1 MFAPRREH
9 ARFCSARCRVAW
21 NRQNA
26 RGSAAEAGALD
37 WSIAAMQEITDR
49 LLRVQGWDRL
59 EAFGAIGEAVWCITM
74 VDATLVRYHPGD
86 YNRVLA
92 TSAHTEREMIEGTF
106 AGLRF
111 VRNRMGYHADPAD
124 FIQPQQSGRGPGA
137 GPIAAW
143 TWKPVPEPG
152 LASLPPRGQDWEM
165 TRYRAYQAQLAGRP
179 IGQTFSQA
187 AAFLQAAAKS
197 SLSPSAK
204 QAQPLF
210 PQFGTAGSAHYP
222 DDAASGQS

>member
-1 MFAPRREH
+1 L
-9 ARFCSARCRVAW
+9 CNKILKTTKVS
-21 NRQNA
+21 
-26 RGSAAEAGALD
+26 
-37 WSIAAMQEITDR
+37 
-49 LLRVQGWDRL
+49 
-59 EAFGAIGEAVWCITM
+59 
-74 VDATLVRYHPGD
+74 YHPGD

-92 TSAHTEREMIEGTF
+92 TTAHNDREIIEGTF

-111 VRNRMGYHADPAD
+111 VRNRMGYHADHAD
-124 FIQPQQSGRGPGA
+124 FIQPQQSHRCPGA

-152 LASLPPRGQDWEM
+152 LASLPPRGRDWEM

-179 IGQTFSQA
+179 IGGTFSQA
-187 AAFLQAAAKS
+187 AAFLQTAAKS